1 MAMASLRLGEELENR
16 LDHLAE
22 ITGRTKT
29 FYIRMLIEEHIDE
42 LEDRYIAEQRL
53 ENPAT
58 RLSSQEMRQ
67 ELGLEN

>member
-1 MAMASLRLGEELENR
+1 MASLRLGEELENR

-22 ITGRTKT
+22 ITGRTKS
-29 FYIRMLIEEHIDE
+29 FYIRKLIEEHIDE
-42 LEDRYIAEQRL
+42 MEDRYIAEQRL
-53 ENPAT
+53 ETPAK

>member
-1 MAMASLRLGEELENR
+1 MASLRLGKELEIR

-29 FYIRMLIEEHIDE
+29 FYVRMLIEEHIDE

-53 ENPAT
+53 ENPAK

-67 ELGLEN
+67 ELGLEH

>member
-1 MAMASLRLGEELENR
+1 MTSFRLDSELEKR

-29 FYIRMLIEEHIDE
+29 FYIRELIKEHIDA

-53 ENPAT
+53 EKPDT
-58 RLSSQEMRQ
+58 RLTSQEMRQ
-67 ELGLEN
+67 KLGLEN

>member
-1 MAMASLRLGEELENR
+1 MATLRLSKELENR
-16 LDHLAE
+16 LNQLAE

-29 FYIRMLIEEHIDE
+29 FYIRMLVEEHIDE

-53 ENPAT
+53 ETPAK
-58 RLSSQEMRQ
+58 RLTSQEMRQ

>member
-1 MAMASLRLGEELENR
+1 MASFRLDKELENR

-29 FYIRMLIEEHIDE
+29 FYIRELIKEHIGE
-42 LEDRYIAEQRL
+42 LEDRYIAEKRL
-53 ENPAT
+53 EKPGSNLT
-58 RLSSQEMRQ
+58 SQEMRQ